1 MSIMTAKQAMKA
13 RVAMEKKRFGS
24 LAVVLAAI
32 PSVRINRPL
41 TWSQNKKAAGQ
52 DRAHA
57 RKGLIGSFA

>member
-1 MSIMTAKQAMKA
+1 MNIMAAKLAVKVS
-13 RVAMEKKRFGS
+13 VAMENRFGS
-24 LAVVLAAI
+24 LAVVLAAG

>member
-1 MSIMTAKQAMKA
+1 MSIMAAKQAVKVS
-13 RVAMEKKRFGS
+13 VAMENRLGS
-24 LAVVLAAI
+24 LAVVLAAV

-41 TWSQNKKAAGQ
+41 TWSKNKKAAGQ